1 MLKDKIYSQP
11 NFYNA
16 GNCAATSDLKLENC
30 HVKHFYTTMLRVTLF
45 QTFMSFPYVSSICK
59 YKQVNNQGN

>member
-30 HVKHFYTTMLRVTLF
+30 HVKIVI
-45 QTFMSFPYVSSICK
+45 QPC
-59 YKQVNNQGN
+59 